1 MEKPTSYFDNAG
13 LLEFM
18 YLEHENTDLY
28 LAHCGMQQ
36 CKPGHTFGNIAR
48 PEYHLHFVLD
58 GQGYVE
64 INGKRHTLNRGQIF
78 VIPPNHSNYI
88 YQADMHKPWYYAW
101 IAFNGT
107 MADYYMEQA
116 GLNREHIIRSTNI
129 VPEDFTGLI
138 YEMLKTSQLTAANEL
153 DRIGYLFQIM
163 ALLIESYRT
172 GVNSPS
178 YDYTTTTTYIAHAL
192 QYMKFNYN
200 SNIHVNDIANYVG
213 INRSY
218 FSSIF
223 KQKMN
228 LSPKEYL
235 QQFRLEKA
243 KELLAD
249 TSMSIADIALQV
261 GYKDPF
267 IFSKLF
273 KKIEGL
279 SPKAYRNQA
288 ISKPS

>member
-1 MEKPTSYFDNAG
+1 MENPTSYFDHAG

-58 GQGYVE
+58 GQGYLE
-64 INGKRHTLNRGQIF
+64 IDDKKYTLSRGQIF
-78 VIPPNHSNYI
+78 VIPPNHTNYL
-88 YQADMHKPWYYAW
+88 YQADKQKPWYYAW

-107 MADYYMEQA
+107 LADYYMEQA
-116 GLNREHIIRSTNI
+116 GLDRAHVIRSTNLA
-129 VPEDFTGLI
+129 PEDFTELI
-138 YEMLKTSQLTAANEL
+138 YEMVKNSQLTAANEL
-153 DRIGYLFQIM
+153 DRVGYLFQIM
-163 ALLIESYRT
+163 SLLIESHSAGT
-172 GVNSPS
+172 STPM
-178 YDYTTTTTYIAHAL
+178 YDCTTDSYIAHAL
-192 QYMKFNYN
+192 QYIKFNYN
-200 SNIHVNDIANYVG
+200 GNIQVNDIADYVG

-235 QQFRLEKA
+235 QQFRLGKA
-243 KELLAD
+243 KALLAD

-261 GYKDPF
+261 GYNDPF

-279 SPKAYRNQA
+279 SPRAYRNQVL
-288 ISKPS
+288 SKPL